1 MGYQI
6 PFKSFKGTNYVLKID
21 GGGDVIDGA
30 AQVFVTNEDDD
41 TDFFLPVRTQ
51 SGTFR
56 YLGEGA
62 NDRNM
67 WLNMIPQDALDIP
80 VKLIFGNNGIMWQGY
95 IQPEVYQN
103 DYPANGGLIEHEFSV
118 QCPLAVLDTMDI
130 STANLDTT
138 PIVTI
143 GQLLQNYI
151 FNRLTGTTINDYYFQ
166 GTLAATSARLKL
178 KVMRQNFIETNTNG
192 VSAKYTLKEVL
203 EEVCKLFGYTCRMH
217 GTSVYFTMPVTKTGH
232 SEVGFTRYTDLT
244 STVGASYSARGT
256 FTINDTKFCDNN
268 NVEQVL
274 PGIGTVTVKSDI
286 NELDNLIEIPYEELY
301 NKYNTGQSDIIIRS
315 VDYYERN
322 VYNLIRQPDANNTT
336 LTYENDTVTMECYMA
351 NKPGTTQDA
360 GKAKKFCRLFV
371 YDDDDVGNVGGTVPK
386 SKGHYNW
393 RKCIELFHSYEY
405 TGSNTTTMFK
415 ITSKQAFVVSNGML
429 YINFNCHHVSAW
441 LTEVPFANRPKAT
454 ARLKI
459 GNKYWNGSTWTTTAS
474 NFNLPFNS
482 EGAQTNRSSYG
493 GINAPQYD
501 GLGIP
506 VTDTLQ
512 GIIEFS
518 ILDVPAY
525 NTGAFTNQNINGF
538 LPLMDFKIGFVRGT
552 IEEKDHRGNE
562 YVEKGGRFKQSYNV
576 DLIFACDVT
585 YGPQNYQRHM
595 PAGNGYILNN
605 SDEKPAATIP
615 SIDGNNVIAEQE
627 LAQII
632 AQYGTTTHRLVAV
645 NLWNNN
651 ASNIVPT
658 LMSTG
663 METGMFPI
671 AISHDWREDIVT
683 VTMVKL

>member
-6 PFKSFKGTNYVLKID
+6 PFKSFNGTNYVLKID

-80 VKLIFGNNGIMWQGY
+80 VKLIIGTNSIMWQGY

-166 GTLAATSARLKL
+166 GTLAATSARLNL

-286 NELDNLIEIPYEELY
+286 NELDNLIEIPYEEIY

-371 YDDDDVGNVGGTVPK
+371 YDDDDVGNVGGTVPE

-415 ITSKQAFVVSNGML
+415 ITSKQAFVVNNGML
-429 YINFNCHHVSAW
+429 YIDFNCHHVSAW

-595 PAGNGYILNN
+595 PAGKGYILNN
-605 SDEKPAATIP
+605 SDEMPASTIP

-632 AQYGTTTHRLVAV
+632 AQYGMTTHRLVAV

-651 ASNIVPT
+651 ASKIVPT

>member
-1 MGYQI
+1 
-6 PFKSFKGTNYVLKID
+6 
-21 GGGDVIDGA
+21 
-30 AQVFVTNEDDD
+30 
-41 TDFFLPVRTQ
+41 
-51 SGTFR
+51 
-56 YLGEGA
+56 
-62 NDRNM
+62 
-67 WLNMIPQDALDIP
+67 
-80 VKLIFGNNGIMWQGY
+80 
-95 IQPEVYQN
+95 
-103 DYPANGGLIEHEFSV
+103 
-118 QCPLAVLDTMDI
+118 
-130 STANLDTT
+130 
-138 PIVTI
+138 
-143 GQLLQNYI
+143 
-151 FNRLTGTTINDYYFQ
+151 
-166 GTLAATSARLKL
+166 
-178 KVMRQNFIETNTNG
+178 
-192 VSAKYTLKEVL
+192 
-203 EEVCKLFGYTCRMH
+203 
-217 GTSVYFTMPVTKTGH
+217 
-232 SEVGFTRYTDLT
+232 
-244 STVGASYSARGT
+244 
-256 FTINDTKFCDNN
+256 
-268 NVEQVL
+268 
-274 PGIGTVTVKSDI
+274 
-286 NELDNLIEIPYEELY
+286 
-301 NKYNTGQSDIIIRS
+301 
-315 VDYYERN
+315 
-322 VYNLIRQPDANNTT
+322 
-336 LTYENDTVTMECYMA
+336 MA